1 MFINL
6 FMILVSLVTSGIV
19 YLQKEPGDELLV
31 ALTWFICLVTIIM
44 AIIGFIK
51 GKSMFDL

>member
-19 YLQKEPGDELLV
+19 YLQKETGDELSV
-31 ALTWFICLVTIIM
+31 ALTCFICLVTIIM